1 MEKNNRS
8 ITLVIRLSSLGDVA
22 ILIPILYSVASK
34 NPDDTFLLVTKKPLQ
49 PLFFNKPDNL
59 KIFPMQTKG
68 RHKGFWGLIR
78 AIRDVNTIIN
88 QLKNKHRENEKSKT
102 KLKVADLHA
111 VIRSAIVDFFFKLK
125 GAKVVVIDKER
136 LAKKA
141 LVRKKNKQFLPLKT
155 SLRRYQE
162 VFEKLGYDIPHP
174 RPLSTWRGEK
184 TPLGVASRY
193 VDLKASVYACDKMKT
208 RQEPCHR
215 SDVGGAYVER
225 EVRSETWI
233 GIAPFAK
240 HPGKIYPFEKMEE
253 VVRILNDRPA
263 TKIFLFGGK
272 EESPLLE
279 EWTKKYEHVES
290 VAGLM
295 PFPDELSLMN
305 RLDVMLSMDSANMHL
320 ASLVN
325 TPVISVWGATHPY
338 AGFYGYN
345 QKPEN
350 AVQIDLECRPC
361 SIFGDKPCWRGDYAC
376 LNRINPQ
383 AIVEKITSLLSSL
396 PQTTSETP
404 QL

>member
-1 MEKNNRS
+1 MKKNNRS

-22 ILIPILYSVASK
+22 ILIPVLYSVALK

-49 PLFFNKPDNL
+49 PLFFNKPENL
-59 KIFPMQTKG
+59 EIFPMQTKG
-68 RHKGFWGLIR
+68 RHKGLWGLVR
-78 AIRDVNTIIN
+78 AIRDVSKIIN
-88 QLKNKHRENEKSKT
+88 QLKSKKSGA
-102 KLKVADLHA
+102 KLQIADLHS
-111 VIRSAIVDFFFKLK
+111 VVRSIIVDVFFKLK
-125 GAKVVVIDKER
+125 GAKVAVIDKER
-136 LAKKA
+136 KAKKA

-155 SLRRYQE
+155 SFRRYQE
-162 VFEKLGYDIPHP
+162 VFEKLGYDTTFARHCEPLAAKQSTNNKDCFVVPP
-174 RPLSTWRGEK
+174 RN
-184 TPLGVASRY
+184 
-193 VDLKASVYACDKMKT
+193 D
-208 RQEPCHR
+208 
-215 SDVGGAYVER
+215 
-225 EVRSETWI
+225 ETWI

-240 HPGKIYPFEKMEE
+240 HIGKIYPLEQMEE

-320 ASLVN
+320 ASLVD
-325 TPVISVWGATHPY
+325 TPVVSVWGATHPY

-350 AVQIDLECRPC
+350 AVQIDLACRPC

-376 LNRINPQ
+376 LTGISPQ
-383 AIVEKITSLLSSL
+383 MIVEKITRACSTFALSNI
-396 PQTTSETP
+396 PQSAP
-404 QL
+404 H

>member
-1 MEKNNRS
+1 MT

-22 ILIPILYSVASK
+22 ILIPTLYSVASK
-34 NPDDTFLLVTKKPLQ
+34 NPDDRFLLVTKKPLQ

-59 KIFPMQTKG
+59 EIFPMQTKG

-78 AIRDVNTIIN
+78 AIRDIN
-88 QLKNKHRENEKSKT
+88 QIIKPFKNRN
-102 KLKVADLHA
+102 VADLHA
-111 VIRSAIVDFFFKLK
+111 VIRSKIIDFFFKLK
-125 GAKVVVIDKER
+125 GAKVVVIDKDR
-136 LAKKA
+136 KAKKA
-141 LVRKKNKQFLPLKT
+141 LVRKKNKKLLPLKT
-155 SLRRYQE
+155 SFRRYQE
-162 VFEKLGYDIPHP
+162 VFEKLGYDTG
-174 RPLSTWRGEK
+174 SDSM
-184 TPLGVASRY
+184 LGVASRY
-193 VDLKASVYACDKMKT
+193 AEIKTSVPACDRTQT
-208 RQEPCHR
+208 RQEPCHQ
-215 SDVGGAYVER
+215 SDVGGAYAER
-225 EVRSETWI
+225 ERQETGTWI

-240 HPGKIYPFEKMEE
+240 HRGKIYPSEQMEE

-279 EWTKKYEHVES
+279 EWTKKYEHTES

-325 TPVISVWGATHPY
+325 TPVVSVWGATHPY

-361 SIFGDKPCWRGDYAC
+361 SIFGDKPCWRVGALRATPLHYEC
-376 LNRINPQ
+376 LAGISPQ
-383 AIVEKITSLLSSL
+383 MIVEKVLSLLASL
-396 PQTTSETP
+396 PQKVSETP
-404 QL
+404 QP

>member
-1 MEKNNRS
+1 MT

-22 ILIPILYSVASK
+22 ILIPTLYSVASK
-34 NPDDTFLLVTKKPLQ
+34 NPEDRFLLVTKKPLQ

-59 KIFPMQTKG
+59 EIFPMQTKD

-78 AIRDVNTIIN
+78 AIGDIN
-88 QLKNKHRENEKSKT
+88 QIIKPYKNKNI
-102 KLKVADLHA
+102 ADLHA
-111 VIRSAIVDFFFKLK
+111 VIRSSIIDLFFKLK
-125 GAKVVVIDKER
+125 GAKVIVIDKDR
-136 LAKKA
+136 KAKKA
-141 LVRKKNKQFLPLKT
+141 LVRKKNKKLLPLKT
-155 SLRRYQE
+155 SFRRYQE
-162 VFEKLGYDIPHP
+162 VFEKLGYD
-174 RPLSTWRGEK
+174 TEN
-184 TPLGVASRY
+184 
-193 VDLKASVYACDKMKT
+193 
-208 RQEPCHR
+208 
-215 SDVGGAYVER
+215 DVGGAYAER
-225 EVRSETWI
+225 EVNCDEKNETWI

-240 HPGKIYPFEKMEE
+240 HPGKIYPSEQMEE

-272 EESPLLE
+272 EESRLLE
-279 EWTKKYEHVES
+279 EWTKKYEHTES

-325 TPVISVWGATHPY
+325 TPVVSVWGATHPY

-361 SIFGDKPCWRGDYAC
+361 SIFGDKPCWRVGALRATPLHYEC
-376 LNRINPQ
+376 MVGISPQ
-383 AIVEKITSLLSSL
+383 MIVEKILSLLASL
-396 PQTTSETP
+396 PQRVSETP
-404 QL
+404 QP